1 MRSLLIISSFAF
13 CLGAAACSQKPSA
26 SDAKNLSA
34 PELKAQVD
42 RCAHG
47 GVEAA
52 NDPSCKQASDENF
65 RRFLEKDPKR

>member
-1 MRSLLIISSFAF
+1 MRTLSIITTFSVIAA
-13 CLGAAACSQKPSA
+13 LGACSPKPTAAETQQ
-26 SDAKNLSA
+26 LSA

-42 RCAHG
+42 RCSRG
-47 GVEAA
+47 GMDAA